1 MTQEL
6 DIVRVLVVDDTVV
19 YRRVLSD
26 LLSSVPGIELVGTAS
41 NGRIA
46 LQKIEQL
53 RPDLVPEMN
62 GLDVLRQ
69 LRATSSTVGAIML
82 SAFTTQGAEETIAA
96 LSLGAF
102 DFVLKPSTGN
112 MEHSVKTLRSEL
124 IPKIQA
130 FARAAAVRQ
139 RLRQPAPVVPY
150 PASRTSATGDIVQ
163 RMRKAASGP
172 AGKPEV
178 VAIGIS
184 TGGPS
189 ALSKMLPGL
198 PPDLAAPVLIV
209 QHMPPKFTKSLA
221 DDLNN
226 RCRLAVSEAVNGQPV
241 QAGNILIAPG
251 GHQMKVE
258 RIDGALIARVPDDPP
273 ENNCKPSVDY
283 LFRSVAYSCGRNSL
297 AVVMTGMGSD
307 GALGCRLLK
316 RNGAAII
323 TQDEATCGVYGM
335 PKRAGNPGGIQGPCS
350 PRGRP
355 LRSRPRRQQGLL
367 NRESSVQGCRGGRLQ
382 ELL

>member
-1 MTQEL
+1 MSVTQEL

-46 LQKIEQL
+46 MQKIEQL
-53 RPDLVPEMN
+53 RPDLVTLDLEMPEMN

-150 PASRTSATGDIVQ
+150 PASRISATGDVVQ

-226 RCRLAVSEAVNGQPV
+226 RCRLAVSEAVNGQPILP
-241 QAGNILIAPG
+241 GSILIAPG

-258 RIDGALIARVPDDPP
+258 RIDGALIARVTDDPP

-323 TQDEATCGVYGM
+323 TQDEATCVVYGM
-335 PKRAGNPGGIQGPCS
+335 PKPPAEEGLSDVVAPLDKIAAEITRFAGKGA
-350 PRGRP
+350 
-355 LRSRPRRQQGLL
+355 LA
-367 NRESSVQGCRGGRLQ
+367 CR
-382 ELL
+382 

>member
-1 MTQEL
+1 L

-53 RPDLVPEMN
+53 RPDLVTLDLEMPEMN

-226 RCRLAVSEAVNGQPV
+226 RCRLAVSEAVNGQPILP
-241 QAGNILIAPG
+241 GSILIAPG

-258 RIDGALIARVPDDPP
+258 RVDGALIARVTDDPP

-323 TQDEATCGVYGM
+323 TQDEATCVVYGM
-335 PKRAGNPGGIQGPCS
+335 PKPPAEEGLSDVVAPLDKIAAEITRFAGKGA
-350 PRGRP
+350 
-355 LRSRPRRQQGLL
+355 LA
-367 NRESSVQGCRGGRLQ
+367 CR
-382 ELL
+382 